1 VAVSTDWRKARLAP
15 ADHAMLEFGEKL
27 TLLPSGV
34 READVARLREHG
46 FDDRA
51 ILSITL
57 AAAYRNFITR
67 LADAV
72 GVELRSSADYAPEIL
87 HAFGVAEQEVG
98 TTIYSDRLTAKD
110 DPGTKSLLH
119 PRAPSSGSIAARGVC
134 WIDTTPADAGR
145 FAERC
150 AELERLTE
158 PRPRRH
164 LARAFGQR
172 PEALDATLA
181 FGRLLG
187 MGGSGLGRRL
197 EAIVGVA
204 VAATLWV
211 PYVGIHHAQAFLDAG
226 ASPEEVEALV
236 GKPAQGALV
245 GREREAARFCEKMA
259 RLPNAMARSDVEA
272 LRAHSFDDR
281 DIVTIAASAAYES
294 FLCGIAAGLGIR
306 LEGEALAPAAL
317 KAFEA

>member
-1 VAVSTDWRKARLAP
+1 
-15 ADHAMLEFGEKL
+15 MLEFGEKV

-34 READVARLREHG
+34 TEADVARLREHG
-46 FDDRA
+46 FDDRE

-67 LADAV
+67 LADAL

-87 HAFGVAEQEVG
+87 RAFGVAEHEVG
-98 TTIYSDRLTAKD
+98 STMYSDRLTAKES
-110 DPGTKSLLH
+110 GTKSLLH
-119 PRAPSSGSIAARGVC
+119 SRAPGSRGIAARDVC

-145 FAERC
+145 FAQLC
-150 AELERLTE
+150 AELERLTA

-172 PEALDATLA
+172 PEALDAALA

-197 EAIVGVA
+197 EAIVGLV

-211 PYVGIHHAQAFLDAG
+211 PYLGVHHAQAFLDAG
-226 ASPEEVEALV
+226 ASPKDVEKLV
-236 GKPAQGALV
+236 EKPDEGALT
-245 GREREAARFCEKMA
+245 GREWEAARFCEKMA

-306 LEGEALAPAAL
+306 LEEDAFAQAAL